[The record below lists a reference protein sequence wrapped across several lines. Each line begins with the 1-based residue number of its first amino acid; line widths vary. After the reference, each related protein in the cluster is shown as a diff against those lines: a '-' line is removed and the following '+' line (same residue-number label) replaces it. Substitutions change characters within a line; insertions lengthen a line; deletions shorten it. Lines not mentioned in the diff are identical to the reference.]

1 MAFHVYILRCSDGT
15 FYVGHTTSV
24 DERIAAHN
32 AGEGPA
38 YTRHRRPVELAH
50 SESFDTSSAAVHR
63 ERQLKK
69 WTRRKKEAL
78 INGDLEGLHNAARRK
93 R

>member
-15 FYVGHTTSV
+15 FYVGHTESL

-32 AGEGPA
+32 AGRACA

-50 SESFDTSSAAVHR
+50 TESFDTPSDAVRR
-63 ERQLKK
+63 ENQLKK
-69 WTRRKKEAL
+69 WSRKKKEAL
-78 INGDLEGLHNAARRK
+78 INGDLEGLHEAARRK

>member
-1 MAFHVYILRCSDGT
+1 MPFHVYILRCSDGT
-15 FYVGHTTSV
+15 FYVGHTESV

-38 YTRHRRPVELAH
+38 YTRHRRPVALAY
-50 SESFDTSSAAVHR
+50 SESFDTSSAAVRR

-69 WTRRKKEAL
+69 WARKKKEAL
-78 INGDLEGLHNAARRK
+78 ISGDLSALHNAARRK